1 MLSFSPS
8 CVSVSTH
15 RAMSSLYGHSKWSTN
30 MDSVISELT
39 GPGIKKV
46 DVLNWLS
53 ERAENECFSLTDVWA
68 AIVVMITKKVP
79 RQWET
84 DNSSNCRNKHT
95 VMTMKFWP
103 FRKKCIFLCQL
114 DHRRLSEDVDEDGYN
129 PYPIYCAIERESLSQ
144 SPEKCTCI
152 TYTWMCST
160 GTQSIH
166 IGLNKLLTCI
176 ICKFDSFTP
185 RSLVRGEP
193 SSGWFHGVGAFRWN
207 FSPRQQIWGWKAAG
221 EEARDGHGQTTR
233 WLFREWTSCLSAKE
247 ECYKY

>member
-166 IGLNKLLTCI
+166 IGQISYWLVLYVNLTLSLPGHWFEVSPHQAGFTELGLFVETSLLGSKFEGGKLLE
-176 ICKFDSFTP
+176 KKPEMDMVKLQGDS
-185 RSLVRGEP
+185 SENEQV
-193 SSGWFHGVGAFRWN
+193 V
-207 FSPRQQIWGWKAAG
+207 
-221 EEARDGHGQTTR
+221 
-233 WLFREWTSCLSAKE
+233 
-247 ECYKY
+247 